1 MPSRVLLISPNRC
14 SVPDPVFPLGLA
26 HLGAALRQAG
36 HQVRWHDALVASPPL
51 EALLSEFQPHLVG
64 ISLRN
69 VDNVLLRTQ
78 EVYFEELHSLCSRIR
93 RIARCPIVLGGSGF
107 SIFPEVLLRWSGA
120 DYGICGAGEEPLV
133 SLIEALESGSDGGA
147 IPGLVFSA
155 NGAVRLNP
163 PRWLKPALPLTDDDL
178 PAEVVS
184 YYLKTTGTLNLQTQ
198 RGCSFRCCYCTYP
211 LIEGRAHL
219 RRPPEEIADDFAQ
232 AARLGA
238 RCLFVVDSVF
248 NSSPRHVQETCE
260 AILRRNVRLP
270 WACFLRPQALNADLM
285 NLMAR
290 AGLTYVEFGS
300 DSLSDDV
307 LAAYHKGLHF
317 EDIRHAHQLA
327 REAGIDS
334 CHFLI
339 CGGPGETAQTLR
351 QNFERSEQ
359 LEGAVFMTVVGMR
372 VYPGTPLFERALAEG
387 RFSPD
392 TSLLQPVYYVSPALT
407 AEEITE
413 QLTAFAQRSPNWIV
427 GDPSPAFANMVRRLR
442 ERGVVGPLWS
452 YVAMIQ
458 RLWPTGFTWATAS
471 PAV

>member
-1 MPSRVLLISPNRC
+1 MSSRVLLVSPNRC

-26 HLGAALRQAG
+26 HLGAALRRAG
-36 HQVRWHDALVASPPL
+36 HRVRWHDALVESQPL
-51 EALLSEFQPHLVG
+51 ETLLAEFQPNLVG

-78 EVYFEELHSLCSRIR
+78 EVYFEELNSLCSRIR
-93 RIARCPIVLGGSGF
+93 QVVRCPIVLGGSGF
-107 SIFPEVLLRWSGA
+107 SIFPEPLLRWSGA
-120 DYGICGAGEEPLV
+120 EYGIFGAGEAPLV
-133 SLIEALESGSDGGA
+133 SLVEALESGAEPRG
-147 IPGLVFSA
+147 IPGLVYPS
-155 NGAVRLNP
+155 NGAVRRNP
-163 PRWLKPALPLTDDDL
+163 PRWLQPSLPLSEADL

-184 YYLKTTGTLNLQTQ
+184 YYVNSTGTLNLQTQ

-211 LIEGRAHL
+211 LFEGRAHL
-219 RRPPEEIADDFAQ
+219 RRAPEEIAEDFAL

-285 NLMAR
+285 NLMVR

-300 DSLSDDV
+300 DSLSDEV
-307 LAAYHKGLHF
+307 LAAYQKGLGF
-317 EDIRHAHQLA
+317 DDIRHAHQLA
-327 REAGIDS
+327 RAAGIDC

-351 QNFERSEQ
+351 ESFDRSTQ

-387 RFSPD
+387 RFGPE
-392 TSLLQPVYYVSPALT
+392 TSLLEPVYYISPALT
-407 AEEITE
+407 PGEITRH
-413 QLTAFAQRSPNWIV
+413 LSDFASRSPNWIV
-427 GDPSPAFANMVRRLR
+427 GDPSPAFAKMVRRLR

-452 YVAMIQ
+452 YVSLIQ
-458 RLWPTGFTWATAS
+458 RLWPQGFNWPAS
-471 PAV
+471 HPVS